1 LDTLVEKLAANIRR
15 SVDDD
20 ESVNYNESEK
30 ADENVDN
37 AQVTTGSKRSLDNF
51 LADGLVKN
59 KSTGRI
65 VAEIV
70 SEVQDFRMALK
81 RE

>member
-15 SVDDD
+15 PVDDD
-20 ESVNYNESEK
+20 ESVNYNESGE
-30 ADENVDN
+30 AHENGDN
-37 AQVTTGSKRSLDNF
+37 AQVTTGSKRSLDDF
-51 LADGLVKN
+51 LADELVKN

-65 VAEIV
+65 VAKIV